1 MSRYQQL
8 FSRLASNQEGAFVP
22 FVTLG
27 DPNPGQSLAIIKAL
41 IDGGADALELGLPFS
56 DPVADGPVIQR
67 ANLRALDAG
76 TTFADILHIIQQV
89 RAYAPD
95 IPIGLLVY
103 ANLIYAKGTDNF
115 YQQMKGAGVDSVLI
129 ADVPTKEAARF
140 ADIAQQHQI
149 DAVFI
154 CPPDA
159 TDALMEKIAQK
170 CSGYV
175 YLLSRAGVTGAETEM
190 QAPAAPLIDKLKAHA
205 APPVL
210 LGFGISQP
218 KQVNTAVAAGADGA
232 ISGSAIVAIIEKN
245 LDNEARQVTQLRQF
259 VEGMKAATQIDYG
272 D

>member
-1 MSRYQQL
+1 MSRYEAL
-8 FSRLASNQEGAFVP
+8 FEGLSSNNKGAFVP

-27 DPNPGQSLAIIKAL
+27 DPSPEQSLNVIKAL

-67 ANLRALDAG
+67 ANLRALQAG
-76 TTFADILHIIQQV
+76 TTFNDILHILSEV
-89 RAYAPD
+89 RAYAPE

-103 ANLIYAKGTDNF
+103 ANLIYAKGADNF
-115 YQQMKGAGVDSVLI
+115 YRQMSEAGVDSVLI

-140 ADIAQQHQI
+140 ADIAKQHAI

-154 CPPDA
+154 CPPDGSDELIERVA
-159 TDALMEKIAQK
+159 KN

-175 YLLSRAGVTGAETEM
+175 YLLSRAGVTGAETQM
-190 QAPAAPLIDKLKAHA
+190 QLPASALIDKLKQHG

-210 LGFGISQP
+210 LGFGISKPEHVQAAF
-218 KQVNTAVAAGADGA
+218 KAGADGA

-245 LDNEARQVTQLRQF
+245 LDNEQLQVNQLTEF
-259 VEGMKAATQIDYG
+259 VASMKAAT
-272 D
+272 

>member
-1 MSRYQQL
+1 MSRYQSMFAQL
-8 FSRLASNQEGAFVP
+8 KNNNKGAFVP
-22 FVTLG
+22 FVTIG
-27 DPNPGQSLAIIKAL
+27 DPNPQQSLAIIKAL

-76 TTFADILHIIQQV
+76 TRFDDILTILREV

-103 ANLIYAKGTDNF
+103 ANLIYAKGAENF
-115 YQQMKGAGVDSVLI
+115 YAKMQDVGVDSVLI

-140 ADIAQQHQI
+140 ADIAKQHQI

-159 TDALMEKIAQK
+159 SDRLLQQVAEN

-175 YLLSRAGVTGAETEM
+175 YLLSRAGVTGAETQM
-190 QAPAAPLIDKLKAHA
+190 QAPASELIDKLAEHG

-218 KQVNTAVAAGADGA
+218 EHVQKALGAGAHGA
-232 ISGSAIVAIIEKN
+232 ISGSAVVAIIEKN
-245 LDNEARQVTQLRQF
+245 LDNEAQQTEQLKQF
-259 VEGMKAATQIDYG
+259 VGQMKSAT
-272 D
+272 